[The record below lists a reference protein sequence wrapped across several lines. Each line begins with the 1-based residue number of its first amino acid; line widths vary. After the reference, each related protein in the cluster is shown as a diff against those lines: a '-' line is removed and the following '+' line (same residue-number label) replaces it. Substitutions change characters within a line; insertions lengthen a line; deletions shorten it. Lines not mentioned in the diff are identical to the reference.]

1 MPPACSA
8 TAQSRPD
15 CLGETEIVSFE
26 PEELFGTKLRALLQL
41 RKNRDLFDLFEG
53 LKQLNLDRGKL
64 LTCFDHYLEIEG
76 TPIHRAAAEKR
87 MLQKPERSLTE
98 ILIRFCRLESI
109 SMNQKPC
116 EHLQWCGMSSL
127 SVSSARRG
135 SFRRRSLMTS
145 GGNDFQD
152 FCDEG
157 RAGGE

>member
-26 PEELFGTKLRALLQL
+26 PEELFGTKLRALLQR
-41 RKNRDLFDLFEG
+41 RKNRDLFDLYEG

-98 ILIRFCRLESI
+98 DIDPLLPAGIHFDEPEALRAFAMVRDELIVCIQGEAWKLSAKVIEDLRRKRFPGLLR
-109 SMNQKPC
+109 
-116 EHLQWCGMSSL
+116 
-127 SVSSARRG
+127 
-135 SFRRRSLMTS
+135 
-145 GGNDFQD
+145 
-152 FCDEG
+152 
-157 RAGGE
+157 